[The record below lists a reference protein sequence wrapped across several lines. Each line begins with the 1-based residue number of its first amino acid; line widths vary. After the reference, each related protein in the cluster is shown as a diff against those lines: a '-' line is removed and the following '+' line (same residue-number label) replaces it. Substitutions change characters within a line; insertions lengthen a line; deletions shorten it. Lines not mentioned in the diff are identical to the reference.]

1 MFRKLRVKRQIS
13 KCKKQIIDIEQKRMR
28 SQASLVTAILSNT
41 APDDADVDYFNRFTA
56 EIEEIRNKMKELE
69 LQLKNT

>member
-1 MFRKLRVKRQIS
+1 MFRKLRIKRQIS

-69 LQLKNT
+69 LQLKNM